1 MLITFEGID
10 GSGKST
16 QIGLLKR
23 RLEADG
29 LDVTVVREPGGTELS
44 EKIRGLLLQRRI
56 SIAPFA
62 ELLLFS
68 AARSQLVQEVIRP
81 RLADGFVVICD
92 RFTDSTLAYQGGGRG
107 AAPTAW
113 LRQFNAQV
121 TGGLVVDRTYYLAIA
136 PEVARQRA
144 LDRAGVAPEDDRME
158 SSGEDFFA
166 RVGSAYEALAREE
179 PDRICR
185 IDGESDVSSMEAAIW
200 ADLRPILKRNHP
212 AAGW

>member
-44 EKIRGLLLQRRI
+44 EEIRGLLLQRRI

-81 RLADGFVVICD
+81 RLAEGFVVICD

-113 LRQFNAQV
+113 LRQFNEQV

-144 LDRAGVAPEDDRME
+144 LARGGVATEDDRME

-166 RVGSAYEALAREE
+166 RVGSAYEQLAREE
-179 PDRICR
+179 RNRICR
-185 IDGESDVSSMEAAIW
+185 IDGESDVASMEAAIW
-200 ADLRPILKRNHP
+200 ADLLPILKRNHP
-212 AAGW
+212 AVDR